1 MGDSAIVVAMVIT
14 QTMRSFRL
22 YATFGLPIVVAAV
35 LLLVLNTASPLSV
48 GPLGI
53 LMVFGLIYALV
64 LSALYAVLTLVIGIA
79 GRFTNVR
86 SVSKKKLYYMAT
98 IVGMGPIF
106 ILALNSIGQ
115 LDMKDFVLVVVLIVI
130 ACFYVTRRVKDV

>member
-14 QTMRSFRL
+14 QTMRSIRL
-22 YATFGLPIVVAAV
+22 YATFGLSIIVAAV
-35 LLLVLNTASPLSV
+35 LSFMLNTASPLSI

-53 LMVFGLIYALV
+53 LIVFGLIYALV
-64 LSALYAVLTLVIGIA
+64 LSALYAALTLIIGIL
-79 GRFTNVR
+79 GRFTSVR

-98 IVGMGPIF
+98 IVGVGPIF

-115 LDMKDFVLVVVLIVI
+115 LDMKDFVLVVVLIVVS
-130 ACFYVTRRVKDV
+130 CFYVTRRVKDV